1 MKRLVPFQEASI
13 VITGLIRN
21 GESTIRREISNLSK
35 AFSGFKQVTFLVIE
49 SDSSDSTIK
58 ILDAL
63 TQDLPNFTYKSLGI
77 LATEIPDRIDRI
89 AFCREFA
96 RNLISLEA
104 NKLDYVC
111 VADLDG
117 VNNLLTRSAVE
128 SCWQRTD
135 WDVVT
140 ANQTGPYYDI
150 YALRADGWCP
160 GNAWEEQENLVA
172 TGIHPMKARKMLI
185 FSRQKVISAQ
195 SEWIGVDSAFGGL
208 AIYTASAFALGRYSG
223 RDSRGKVV
231 CEHVIFNMRLRRS
244 GMAVFINPKLI
255 NSQGNHLR
263 GIVRRVRFAIKY
275 TLSFLA
281 PKLFMKWIG

>member
-1 MKRLVPFQEASI
+1 
-13 VITGLIRN
+13 
-21 GESTIRREISNLSK
+21 
-35 AFSGFKQVTFLVIE
+35 
-49 SDSSDSTIK
+49 
-58 ILDAL
+58 
-63 TQDLPNFTYKSLGI
+63 
-77 LATEIPDRIDRI
+77 
-89 AFCREFA
+89 
-96 RNLISLEA
+96 
-104 NKLDYVC
+104 
-111 VADLDG
+111 
-117 VNNLLTRSAVE
+117 
-128 SCWQRTD
+128 
-135 WDVVT
+135 
-140 ANQTGPYYDI
+140 
-150 YALRADGWCP
+150 
-160 GNAWEEQENLVA
+160 
-172 TGIHPMKARKMLI
+172 MKARKMLI